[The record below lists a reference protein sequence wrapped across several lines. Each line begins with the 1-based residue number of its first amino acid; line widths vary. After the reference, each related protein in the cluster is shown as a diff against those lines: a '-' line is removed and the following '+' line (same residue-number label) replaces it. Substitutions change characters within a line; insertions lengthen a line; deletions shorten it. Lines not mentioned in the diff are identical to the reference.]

1 MDYTDILRGS
11 MLMLFIDDEP
21 VAAATS
27 HTVNFTTNTSE
38 ITIKESGLFPGVV
51 AQSIGWTCSTENLA
65 TNGNI
70 SDLMALLQKA
80 QNNQLVTLKFAP
92 ASNWNNGAG
101 IIGQSGTAY
110 EPGTAIASGKAIL
123 TSFSINAP
131 AGDNA
136 SISAEFTGVGKLD
149 QLTNSN
155 NG

>member
-1 MDYTDILRGS
+1 
-11 MLMLFIDDEP
+11 
-21 VAAATS
+21 
-27 HTVNFTTNTSE
+27 
-38 ITIKESGLFPGVV
+38 
-51 AQSIGWTCSTENLA
+51 
-65 TNGNI
+65 
-70 SDLMALLQKA
+70 MALLQKA